1 MYYSRNHQC
10 HCSERAL
17 CFFNKSPCSK
27 THSSVPSKLKCGE
40 QTRCPKQMSAVIY
53 FLLLIEAHIYRG
65 MAEISVWSVVLVV
78 EVERQ
83 LDLPALL

>member
-1 MYYSRNHQC
+1 
-10 HCSERAL
+10 
-17 CFFNKSPCSK
+17 
-27 THSSVPSKLKCGE
+27 
-40 QTRCPKQMSAVIY
+40 MSAVIY

-65 MAEISVWSVVLVV
+65 MAEISVWSVVLVA